1 MGATHA
7 IVQRRGD
14 WWITVV
20 GDVPPSTLRQFAQAL
35 ERHKPVSQ

>member
-7 IVQRRGD
+7 LARRNSD

-20 GDVPPSTLRQFAQAL
+20 GDVPPTTLRQFAQAL
-35 ERHKPVSQ
+35 ERRKP